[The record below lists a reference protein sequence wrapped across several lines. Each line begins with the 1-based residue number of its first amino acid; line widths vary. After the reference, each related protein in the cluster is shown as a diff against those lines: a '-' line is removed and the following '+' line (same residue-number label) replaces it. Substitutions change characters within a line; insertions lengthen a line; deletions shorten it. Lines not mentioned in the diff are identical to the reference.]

1 MLRAML
7 TGTIATAATEQAQAH
22 GLGVTP
28 DFMGVSKRTDAAGAL
43 PSIEA
48 GDIGNINGFDNAN
61 VYAFCETANTLYSVL
76 AMVWQGRS
84 Y

>member
-7 TGTIATAATEQAQAH
+7 TGTIATAGTEQAVPH
-22 GLGVTP
+22 GLANTP
-28 DFMGVSKRTDAAGAL
+28 DLMAVSKRTTAAGLA
-43 PSIEA
+43 PSVEA
-48 GDIGNINGFDNAN
+48 GDTGNINGVDNTN
-61 VYAFCETANTLYSVL
+61 CYVYCESANTLFSIL